1 MQNGSSGRPTGVCTG
16 DATEGRPGLSE
27 PEGGAARIARER
39 QPGARTNG
47 LAAAIAEIKELYERE
62 CAGLMEPV
70 DALERDHDLPRQ
82 RTDNPEPEWDAARME
97 ADGARTRAARA
108 VAALASE
115 HEERLAAEVELD
127 RLRTE
132 AEGERERTREALQQA
147 KTAGERWQRA
157 EAEVIRLRREIE
169 VRHHQAEEEHARL
182 VEEADGLGQRLQ
194 AAERDAAQ
202 LREEESARQSFGRWA
217 WLSAATTSVLLGV
230 AVAVLSAWLLF
241 PEPAKDRIISAAAT
255 IQTSWVAAKEAVF
268 GKLQPTTTPVPQ
280 PSVPNLG
287 AGQPRALA
295 ATPIDS
301 RPEQIQM
308 LSQVG
313 STFSEQQDRGD
324 SSQSRPQISGNQQQS
339 TLAAPVQD
347 KVPEANFAPPSVS
360 AAALSE
366 ASDSVPQKQQ
376 TDATQENAQGK
387 GAPPQPEPTSITDK
401 VTPSPQRSRQP
412 TIPISPPTNE
422 TTAERKLVTDRVAA
436 HVSIHYRQG
445 SPSGRAD
452 AERVATWLVSSGFG
466 TSQLF
471 GSQHAPG
478 AQVVRYFF
486 VEDTEAASRIVREL
500 RKRGGRWRAE
510 DCTHYR
516 HKPPAGSIQVWPIK
530 IP

>member
-16 DATEGRPGLSE
+16 DATEGWPELSE
-27 PEGGAARIARER
+27 SEGGAARVARER
-39 QPGARTNG
+39 PPGARTNA

-62 CAGLMEPV
+62 SAGLMEPI
-70 DALERDHDLPRQ
+70 DALERDHELPRQ
-82 RTDNPEPEWDAARME
+82 RTDNPEPEWDAARIE

-115 HEERLAAEVELD
+115 HEQRLAVEVELD
-127 RLRTE
+127 RLRAE
-132 AEGERERTREALQQA
+132 VEGERERTREALQQA

-157 EAEVIRLRREIE
+157 EAEVIQLRREIE

-182 VEEADGLGQRLQ
+182 VEEADGLGQRLE

-202 LREEESARQSFGRWA
+202 FREEESARQSFGRWVR
-217 WLSAATTSVLLGV
+217 LSAATASVLLGV

-241 PEPAKDRIISAAAT
+241 PEPAKNRIMSAAAT

-295 ATPIDS
+295 AAPIDS

-308 LSQVG
+308 PSQVG
-313 STFSEQQDRGD
+313 LTSSGQQDRGD
-324 SSQSRPQISGNQQQS
+324 NSQSRPQISGNQQQS
-339 TLAAPVQD
+339 TLAAR
-347 KVPEANFAPPSVS
+347 VPEVS

-376 TDATQENAQGK
+376 TDAIQENAQGK
-387 GAPPQPEPTSITDK
+387 VAPPPPTPITDK

-412 TIPISPPTNE
+412 TISISPPTND
-422 TTAERKLVTDRVAA
+422 TTAERKLVPDAVPA

-445 SPSGRAD
+445 SSSGRAD

-466 TSQLF
+466 TSQLY
-471 GSQHAPG
+471 GSQHASEE
-478 AQVVRYFF
+478 QVVRYFF
-486 VEDTEAASRIVREL
+486 VVDTEIASRIVGEL

-530 IP
+530 IPQ

>member
-1 MQNGSSGRPTGVCTG
+1 
-16 DATEGRPGLSE
+16 
-27 PEGGAARIARER
+27 
-39 QPGARTNG
+39 
-47 LAAAIAEIKELYERE
+47 
-62 CAGLMEPV
+62 
-70 DALERDHDLPRQ
+70 
-82 RTDNPEPEWDAARME
+82 ME
-97 ADGARTRAARA
+97 ADRARTGAGRA

-115 HEERLAAEVELD
+115 HEQRLAAEVELD

-132 AEGERERTREALQQA
+132 VEGERERTREALQQA

-202 LREEESARQSFGRWA
+202 LPEEESARQSIGRWVR
-217 WLSAATTSVLLGV
+217 LSAATTSVLLGV

-255 IQTSWVAAKEAVF
+255 IQTSWVAAKETVF

-313 STFSEQQDRGD
+313 STSSEQQDRGD
-324 SSQSRPQISGNQQQS
+324 SSQPRPQISGNQQQS
-339 TLAAPVQD
+339 TLAAP
-347 KVPEANFAPPSVS
+347 VPEANFAPPSVS

-366 ASDSVPQKQQ
+366 AYDSVPQKKQ
-376 TDATQENAQGK
+376 TDATQENAQ
-387 GAPPQPEPTSITDK
+387 A
-401 VTPSPQRSRQP
+401 RSR
-412 TIPISPPTNE
+412 
-422 TTAERKLVTDRVAA
+422 AA
-436 HVSIHYRQG
+436 AG
-445 SPSGRAD
+445 AD
-452 AERVATWLVSSGFG
+452 TYNR
-466 TSQLF
+466 
-471 GSQHAPG
+471 
-478 AQVVRYFF
+478 
-486 VEDTEAASRIVREL
+486 
-500 RKRGGRWRAE
+500 
-510 DCTHYR
+510 
-516 HKPPAGSIQVWPIK
+516 
-530 IP
+530 